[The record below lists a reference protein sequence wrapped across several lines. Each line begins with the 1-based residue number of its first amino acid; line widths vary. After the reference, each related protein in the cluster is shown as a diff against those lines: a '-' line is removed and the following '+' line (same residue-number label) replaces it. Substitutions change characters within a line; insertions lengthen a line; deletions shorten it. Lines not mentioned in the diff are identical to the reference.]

1 MQDKR
6 TPRFA
11 EKFSKWLLTLAAVG
25 AGIVLFNPSFEQKW
39 DGGSFNMGGGAFS
52 DEIRGAVVTLCIIGA
67 VTALIRMWLPG
78 NETPP
83 VSVSASGSPSSTTQ
97 TTSTTTETK

>member
-1 MQDKR
+1 MIGDKR

-11 EKFSKWLLTLAAVG
+11 ERFSKWLLLLSTAGAAL
-25 AGIVLFNPSFEQKW
+25 VLLNPEFQQTWSS
-39 DGGSFNMGGGAFS
+39 GSFHIGGGVFS

-67 VTALIRMWLPG
+67 ITALIRMWLPG

-83 VSVSASGSPSSTTQ
+83 PPIAQPGTLTS
-97 TTSTTTETK
+97 STTTEVKQ